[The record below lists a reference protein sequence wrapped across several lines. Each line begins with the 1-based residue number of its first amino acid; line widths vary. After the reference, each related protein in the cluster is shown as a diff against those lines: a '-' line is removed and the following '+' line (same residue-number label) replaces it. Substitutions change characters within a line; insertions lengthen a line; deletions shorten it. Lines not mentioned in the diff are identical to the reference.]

1 MGEITNKQLSLVEWL
16 SRVNYKNINELR
28 VEDDSKRERLE
39 VLSKI
44 IDINFDKQDKFS
56 ALDFFNSSTSE
67 IKDYIS
73 KNVSVPCSFRLVSN
87 DPSLPK
93 LRVRGKSLLDNIVWL
108 KQQTV
113 DFSKYEL
120 HIGPHVDPVFS
131 TVFIINSSGIQGEII
146 KGAHNELTQGYTNS
160 NIMSFF
166 FDFNNWNFSN
176 NDLELQNEIKKT
188 VSNLIVNDLNKQS
201 SIKKSLNSEFFN
213 NYLLGYFESTT
224 WPNNDIVFIDYNRIL
239 YKDINTFSNVGNSDE
254 FSGQIA
260 NPGLVR
266 GYVRLVSDNNISSDI
281 NNDDILVCDMTSIE
295 YLPLMSKSL
304 GVITSRGGILSH
316 AAIVCR
322 ELKKPCIVGV
332 YDVIK
337 KLNNRDFIE
346 LDANNGIIR
355 KLPYL

>member
-16 SRVNYKNINELR
+16 ARVNYKNINELR

-39 VLSKI
+39 FLSNI
-44 IDINFDKQDKFS
+44 INIKFDKQDKFP
-56 ALDFFNSSTSE
+56 ALDFFNSSTFE

-73 KNVSVPCSFRLVSN
+73 KKISVPCSFRLVSN
-87 DPSLPK
+87 DPLLPK
-93 LRVRGKSLLDNIVWL
+93 LRVRGKSLNDNIEWL
-108 KQQTV
+108 KQQKV
-113 DFSKYEL
+113 DLSKYEL
-120 HIGPHVDPVFS
+120 HIGPHVDPIFS
-131 TVFIINSSGIQGEII
+131 TIFIIAANGIQGEII

-176 NDLELQNEIKKT
+176 NSLELQEEIKKT
-188 VSNLIVNDLNKQS
+188 VSNLVVNDISKQDL
-201 SIKKSLNSEFFN
+201 IKEKLDGEFIN

-239 YKDINTFSNVGNSDE
+239 YKDINTFSNVGNSNE
-254 FSGQIA
+254 LSGQIA
-260 NPGLVR
+260 NRGLVR
-266 GYVRLVSDNNISSDI
+266 GFVKLVSNNNLYLDI
-281 NNDDILVCDMTSIE
+281 NNDEILVCDMTSIE

-322 ELKKPCIVGV
+322 ELKKPCLVGV
-332 YDVIK
+332 YDVIN
-337 KLNNRDFIE
+337 KLNNKDFIE

-355 KLPYL
+355 KLSNL